1 MLSQIRVVGFAG
13 SLRQQSYNRALLR
26 AALELLPEGMDLEI
40 VELADLPLFSE
51 DQELPP
57 PAPVQVFCQNIRQAD
72 ALLIATPEYNYSFSG
87 VLKNAIDWAS
97 RPPGHGAMQGKPTAI
112 MGCSIGRF
120 GTVRAQLALRQ
131 TLLYLNVP
139 AVMLPEVLVT
149 NAAERFDSEGRLR
162 DERTRKQVAELLIA
176 LTELVNVTR
185 KRATGDLAHTI

>member
-1 MLSQIRVVGFAG
+1 
-13 SLRQQSYNRALLR
+13 
-26 AALELLPEGMDLEI
+26 
-40 VELADLPLFSE
+40 
-51 DQELPP
+51 
-57 PAPVQVFCQNIRQAD
+57 IRQAD

-112 MGCSIGRF
+112 MGCSIGRL

-149 NAAERFDSEGRLR
+149 NAAERFDNEGKLR
-162 DERTRKQVAELLIA
+162 DERTRKQVAALLMA

-185 KRATGDLAHTI
+185 KRAKGDLAHTI